1 MATTAREFS
10 PRVKGAQR
18 GTLPQTTQDA
28 THATPRVRFVAT
40 SRRLEV
46 GERHATLARVVG
58 LGGARG
64 RERDGAGGRGG
75 VVHPAAGK
83 EIRRRVRLETDA
95 KSTDGVRL
103 ERGTG
108 GEGVD
113 HLAGGRE
120 TIATDHLATAAA
132 EGTRSRFVRF
142 SRGGRVSRISR
153 GVLVQAARAGGNGI
167 LQEVHGEARVRG
179 CRGDARRRG
188 RGRGAPVGGV
198 HRLVARE
205 HAGRVST
212 ASERR
217 GGSLAGRPRGD
228 EDGLDPRPDQLV
240 LGHDA
245 AARQNR
251 GIDRQL
257 ALQRK
262 RRLRRG
268 GEEETIVVRH
278 PTTTRHEPGV
288 GRGDRAR
295 RASRA
300 VEGGHAPRE
309 RRPSSPESRAGG
321 SRSRRARYLARVSA
335 EGDRPPA
342 GAPEM
347 ACRQAG
353 GSTQSIPSAARE
365 QPMTCSYA
373 EYTTTRVG
381 LGRA

>member
-1 MATTAREFS
+1 M
-10 PRVKGAQR
+10 
-18 GTLPQTTQDA
+18 
-28 THATPRVRFVAT
+28 
-40 SRRLEV
+40 
-46 GERHATLARVVG
+46 
-58 LGGARG
+58 
-64 RERDGAGGRGG
+64 
-75 VVHPAAGK
+75 
-83 EIRRRVRLETDA
+83 
-95 KSTDGVRL
+95 
-103 ERGTG
+103 
-108 GEGVD
+108 
-113 HLAGGRE
+113 
-120 TIATDHLATAAA
+120 
-132 EGTRSRFVRF
+132 
-142 SRGGRVSRISR
+142 
-153 GVLVQAARAGGNGI
+153 
-167 LQEVHGEARVRG
+167 
-179 CRGDARRRG
+179 
-188 RGRGAPVGGV
+188 GGV

-373 EYTTTRVG
+373 EYHDDAGRPGARVIDTAHARG
-381 LGRA
+381 FRVEFRGARVRQGEDRRRPRAAFAARARSDSTGTAPPPRPGRARTVSIPRGCRVDTDSEIL